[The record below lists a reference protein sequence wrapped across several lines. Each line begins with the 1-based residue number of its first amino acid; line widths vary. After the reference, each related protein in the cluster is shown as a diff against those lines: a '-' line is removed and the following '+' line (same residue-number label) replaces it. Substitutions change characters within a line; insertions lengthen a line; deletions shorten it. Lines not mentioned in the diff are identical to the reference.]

1 MRMDIPKVVDSVTAD
16 ETVVRVI
23 ESCILEWWVSCHHC
37 EQDHAESEKVGDL
50 AAVWNVH
57 DDLWSHVALGTGKV
71 FSLEGREAKL
81 VSTLT
86 YEKMPGLGKKGQG
99 SVCPP
104 LSSSQHANK
113 QACSVPV
120 QDSSRTAGQ

>member
-37 EQDHAESEKVGDL
+37 EQDYAESEKVSDL

-57 DDLWSHVALGTGKV
+57 DDLRRHVALRAGKV
-71 FSLEGREAKL
+71 FSLKAA
-81 VSTLT
+81 SI
-86 YEKMPGLGKKGQG
+86 
-99 SVCPP
+99 
-104 LSSSQHANK
+104 
-113 QACSVPV
+113 ACF
-120 QDSSRTAGQ
+120 DRTGNSKVTNFNVEVFVK